1 MPATVSGKVYGDSNH
16 NGRYDP
22 GEPGIANVY
31 VVLSGPGGCS
41 SAQTDSNG
49 DFAYLVN
56 EPGNYV
62 LYEPVTAPTSCPPS
76 VFTQPTGYDLS
87 NGPRNY
93 SFPITEE
100 QITENADIDH
110 QYFGHDNLCNS
121 LECPTDPVQI
131 SSNTNLITGHSMTQD
146 TFSTQESVTAISSPT
161 SDLISEDNFPALETI
176 EPSADLSIRKIA
188 YPDPIIAGE
197 ILTYSLIIANTG
209 PSAASQV
216 TVTDTIPSFLLKPEF
231 SVDSGISWN
240 PWKTPYV
247 LGDLSSQNSRT
258 ILIRGLVQVLDD
270 QTFSNV
276 ASVSSSTPDPNSENN
291 YSTAVVRVMASA
303 DLSITKS
310 ALPSPVNV
318 GEIVTYT
325 IKVTNAGPSRSQKI
339 TLTDT
344 DASSL
349 ADVEVSDNSGTS
361 WSPWKGSYSLAS
373 LDPGTTFTLLVR
385 GTVPPSTSKN
395 LTNTATVSSSTSDPN
410 PDNNSVTI
418 NTPIEDSADLSISKT
433 ASQNP
438 VVAGQVLTYTLTV
451 KNSGPA
457 CASAVQLTDTIPQEL
472 SQPEFSLNGGTSWAP
487 WVSPY
492 SLGTLENQAERT
504 ILIRG
509 TVSSSVKDSF
519 VNSAQVSSQTPDP
532 NPDNNTASVT
542 SEISEQSN
550 LSISK
555 TAWPDPAVPGQMI
568 IYSIT
573 VTNPCSS
580 NVDSIILS
588 DQVPDLLSQV
598 EYTINRGQSWL
609 PWSGTLS
616 LGTLN
621 AGSSST
627 IFLRGILSAKASGTI
642 SNTAQISSSSPPSDP
657 EKSRATVIT
666 PILISADLSV
676 TKTASPNPAVTGQP
690 LTYTLTVS
698 NAGPGTAQNVV
709 LSDAVA
715 NGEYSLDQGRSWHPW
730 NGSYP
735 LGDIAA
741 NQSASLLIRVPVEY
755 FDSAPIVN
763 TAVVSGDTYDPNP
776 ENNRTTITVPK
787 IPYAQLSICKCAC
800 QGVATPGQYLSYSI
814 TISNAGP
821 GDAQNVVLTD
831 QIPNELKNVQF
842 STDGGAT
849 WSPWDSS
856 YSLGTLAANTCVTIW
871 ISGLVNAFSSGSIV
885 NTATIS
891 SSTPDPNGNTHSST
905 AVTCICPPCGWNQC
919 SPYEK
924 FFYKR

>member
-22 GEPGIANVY
+22 GEPGISNVY
-31 VVLSGPGGCS
+31 VVLCGPGGCS
-41 SAQTDSNG
+41 PAQTDPNG

-56 EPGNYV
+56 EPGDYV
-62 LYEPVTAPTSCPPS
+62 LYEPVAAPAACPPS
-76 VFTQPTGYDLS
+76 VFTQPAGYELS

-100 QITENADIDH
+100 QIAENADIDH
-110 QYFGHDNLCNS
+110 QDFGHDNPNSS
-121 LECPTDPVQI
+121 LESITDPVQA
-131 SSNTNLITGHSMTQD
+131 SLSPNTNLIPGQSMEQDLPSSQKSVKHS
-146 TFSTQESVTAISSPT
+146 
-161 SDLISEDNFPALETI
+161 LSEDNFLII
-176 EPSADLSIRKIA
+176 EEAEASADVSIKKIA
-188 YPDPIIAGE
+188 YPDPILAGE
-197 ILTYSLIIANTG
+197 FLTYSLTIANAG
-209 PSAASQV
+209 PSVASQV
-216 TVTDTIPSFLLKPEF
+216 KVTDMVPSFLLKPEF
-231 SVDSGISWN
+231 SIDNGISWN
-240 PWKTPYV
+240 PWKTPYL
-247 LGDLSSQNSRT
+247 LGDLPSQTTRT
-258 ILIRGLVQVLDD
+258 LLIRGIVQVLDD
-270 QTFSNV
+270 QTISNV

-291 YSTAVVRVMASA
+291 HSTAVVRTLASA

-310 ALPSPVNV
+310 ASPSPVEV

-325 IKVTNAGPSRSQKI
+325 IKVTNAGPSRSQGI
-339 TLTDT
+339 TITDT

-349 ADVEVSDNSGTS
+349 AGAEVSNNSGTS
-361 WSPWKGSYSLAS
+361 WSPWKGSHFLTS
-373 LDPGTTFTLLVR
+373 LDPGNAFTLLVR
-385 GTVPPSTSKN
+385 GTVPPSTSEN

-410 PDNNSVTI
+410 PNNNSITI
-418 NTPIEDSADLSISKT
+418 HTPIENSADLSISKT
-433 ASQNP
+433 ASPNP
-438 VVAGQVLTYTLTV
+438 VSTGQILTYALTV
-451 KNSGPA
+451 KNSGP
-457 CASAVQLTDTIPQEL
+457 SAAADVQLTDTIPQEL
-472 SQPEFSLNGGTSWAP
+472 TQPEFSLNGGGSWSP

-492 SLGTLENQAERT
+492 PLGTLEEQAERT

-509 TVSSSVKDSF
+509 TVSPSAKGSF
-519 VNSAQVSSQTPDP
+519 VNNAQVSSQTPDP
-532 NPDNNTASVT
+532 NPDNNTASFT
-542 SEISEQSN
+542 SKILEQSN

-555 TAWPDPAVPGQMI
+555 TAWPDPAVPGQMM

-573 VTNPCSS
+573 VTNPGLSS
-580 NVDSIILS
+580 VDSIVLS

-598 EYTINRGQSWL
+598 EYTFNRGQSWL

-616 LGTLN
+616 LGTLS

-666 PILISADLSV
+666 PILISADLAV
-676 TKTASPNPAVTGQP
+676 TKTASPNPAVPGQP

-715 NGEYSLDQGRSWHPW
+715 NGEYSLDQGKSWHPW
-730 NGSYP
+730 NGSYS
-735 LGDIAA
+735 LGDISA

-763 TAVVSGDTYDPNP
+763 TAVVSTDTYDPNP

-787 IPYAQLSICKCAC
+787 TPYSQLSICKCAC

-821 GDAQNVVLTD
+821 GDAKNVVLTD

-856 YSLGTLAANTCVTIW
+856 YSLGTLSANTCVTIW
-871 ISGLVNAFSSGSIV
+871 ISGLVNAFSSGNIV

-891 SSTPDPNGNTHSST
+891 SSTPDPNGNSHSST
-905 AVTCICPPCGWNQC
+905 AVTCICPPCGWNQG

-924 FFYKR
+924 FFYNR